1 MQEYKIIPDVN
12 ALAYQR
18 KRIATNDTKHCIL
31 DKQLTEL
38 KKREEKVIETL
49 TEHQSSLKS
58 VKDQI
63 DKLKV
68 EHESLVEKRENVNNF
83 MCILTHRK
91 KRFRMSEEI
100 ICMTLV
106 RKYTGYS
113 YCSIAVKILCKFCQ
127 QTALMLEMKVF
138 YRLKTHSTLI
148 RCLQRDKVLQH

>member
-49 TEHQSSLKS
+49 TEAKSSLKS

-68 EHESLVEKRENVNNF
+68 EHESLVEKREREQSSRQRL
-83 MCILTHRK
+83 IE
-91 KRFRMSEEI
+91 KRERMSEE
-100 ICMTLV
+100 V
-106 RKYTGYS
+106 DF
-113 YCSIAVKILCKFCQ
+113 AEVN
-127 QTALMLEMKVF
+127 E
-138 YRLKTHSTLI
+138 LI
-148 RCLQRDKVLQH
+148 RGIDENLVHSILSLMVHTKTRYLHKTIIINNTILSHKIAMNLIFSL